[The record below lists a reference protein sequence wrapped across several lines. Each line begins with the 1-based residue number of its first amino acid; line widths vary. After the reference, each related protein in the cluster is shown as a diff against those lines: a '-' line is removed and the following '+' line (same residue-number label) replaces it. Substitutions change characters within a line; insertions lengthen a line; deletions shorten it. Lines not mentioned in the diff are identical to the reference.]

1 MISWDCDI
9 RDTSWHRIRYLDR
22 EPKPVSEPI
31 VIQDHVWIGSH
42 TIIEK
47 GVTIGRNSVIGSCS
61 KVIRDIPANSL
72 AAGNPATVL
81 TEIEGWDQNPDFPDA
96 RYDNRKDNGLER
108 T

>member
-47 GVTIGRNSVIGSCS
+47 GVTIGRNSMIGSCS

-72 AAGNPATVL
+72 GAGNPATVL

-96 RYDNRKDNGLER
+96 RYDDRKDNGLER